1 MKDRMIMKKICLISL
16 LFILYGCAHTNPH
29 RQSTLSDALYG
40 FENIQDSARTKVWW
54 FHGETETTREGITAD
69 LEAFRKAGVGGV
81 VFYDQV
87 HLKKPVALDAFSD
100 EWWAMLYYA
109 AREAERLGLTFETHI
124 SNGFVAGGPWI
135 TKELGMQMLT
145 ASDTLI
151 QGGKNFSGNLPLPTN
166 TNDYYRDVAVLA
178 FPVSREQWLT
188 SDDIKPTVTS
198 NLTELP
204 AADLFSPNA
213 PTVEIPAQPSGK
225 SVFVNL
231 DFHKDFTARSITY
244 QVRPRGK
251 ATTSAT
257 NVPASPGDTFV
268 GTGYRVLPDLGSL
281 EVSDDGIHYT
291 YQIK

>member
-1 MKDRMIMKKICLISL
+1 MPFPMNGGRCSIMQP
-16 LFILYGCAHTNPH
+16 G
-29 RQSTLSDALYG
+29 
-40 FENIQDSARTKVWW
+40 
-54 FHGETETTREGITAD
+54 
-69 LEAFRKAGVGGV
+69 
-81 VFYDQV
+81 
-87 HLKKPVALDAFSD
+87 KP
-100 EWWAMLYYA
+100 
-109 AREAERLGLTFETHI
+109 ERLGLTFETHI

-213 PTVEIPAQPSGK
+213 PAVEILLLTLRK
-225 SVFVNL
+225 IRFR
-231 DFHKDFTARSITY
+231 K
-244 QVRPRGK
+244 PRF
-251 ATTSAT
+251 
-257 NVPASPGDTFV
+257 P
-268 GTGYRVLPDLGSL
+268 
-281 EVSDDGIHYT
+281 
-291 YQIK
+291 